1 MAAFLGIERLVHGP
15 WQAFERAL
23 ARLVEHAGF
32 ADVQIVGGSGDLG
45 ADIVGTF
52 REQRWVIQAKFR
64 SSGYVGEEALEEAVR
79 ASNAY
84 SANVCVAASNQA
96 FSEQA
101 LRARKAYEASGI
113 DARLW
118 DRAFLLKFVQRLP
131 QVSRAKPAL
140 RPYQSDAI
148 DAITRVRLDG
158 ESTALYVMATGL
170 GKTLVAGEVVRSQ
183 LEADCD
189 SEVLV
194 VAHTIELV
202 RQLERAMWRQLG
214 KDIATHLWTDG
225 EMPSY
230 VGGIIFAT
238 WQSLASRATY
248 EQMRKRFALVVVDEA
263 HHAPSRKYRRML
275 KALEPSFMLGTT
287 ATPWRIDQRPTY
299 ELFGRPVFSMDIVQ
313 GMQDGYLAEVDYH
326 MMVDDIDWD
335 EVYRLSRQGYSI
347 RDLNARLLMPE
358 RDDSIISRLVDEIK
372 SLSDPR
378 VLCFCRSIAHAEHF
392 TRMLLAHSVSARV
405 LHSGLARN
413 ERFKA
418 LSGFRAGEFPVL
430 LAVDV
435 LNEGIDLP
443 AVNMVVFLRVTHS
456 RRIFVQQLG
465 RGLRIAHDK
474 RHVKVLDF
482 VADIRRIAAGFAL
495 NERAAQRAVNT
506 EVLRFGDG
514 RIVRFEGSVP
524 SGFTDEF
531 LRDVASLEESD
542 DAARLIFP
550 DY

>member
-1 MAAFLGIERLVHGP
+1 MATFLGIERLVHGP

-32 ADVQIVGGSGDLG
+32 ADVEIVGGPGDLG

-52 REQRWVIQAKFR
+52 REQRWVIQAKYR
-64 SSGYVGEEALEEAVR
+64 SNGYVDEQALEEAVR

-84 SANVCVAASNQA
+84 SADVCVAASNQS
-96 FSEQA
+96 FSEEA
-101 LRARKAYEASGI
+101 LRAKRAYKASGI

-118 DRAFLLKFVQRLP
+118 DRTFLLKYAQRLP
-131 QVSRAKPAL
+131 EASRARPAL

-148 DAITRVRLDG
+148 DAITGARSDG
-158 ESTALYVMATGL
+158 ESAALYVMATGL
-170 GKTLVAGEVVRSQ
+170 GKTLVAGEIIGAQ
-183 LEADCD
+183 LAANRD

-202 RQLERAMWRQLG
+202 RQLERSIWRQLR
-214 KDIATHLWTDG
+214 KDVPTHLWTDG
-225 EMPSY
+225 ETPSY
-230 VGGIIFAT
+230 VGGVTFAT
-238 WQSLASRATY
+238 WQSLASRTTY
-248 EQMRKRFALVVVDEA
+248 EQLRNRFALVIVDEA

-275 KALEPSFMLGTT
+275 QALEPSFMLGTT
-287 ATPWRIDQRPTY
+287 ATPWRIDRRPTY

-358 RDDSIISRLVDEIK
+358 RDDSIAARLVDEI
-372 SLSDPR
+372 SGLDEPR

-392 TRMLLAHSVSARV
+392 TRMLLAHSVSAKV
-405 LHSGLARN
+405 LHSGLSRS
-413 ERFKA
+413 ERFRA
-418 LSGFRAGEFPVL
+418 LSGFRTGEFPVL

-443 AVNMVVFLRVTHS
+443 TVNMVVFLRVTHS

-465 RGLRIAHDK
+465 RGLRITPDK
-474 RHVKVLDF
+474 RRVKVIDF

-495 NERAAQRAVNT
+495 NERAIQRGSNT

-514 RIVRFEGSVP
+514 RIVKFEGSVP
-524 SGFTDEF
+524 SGFRDEF

-542 DAARLIFP
+542 DTARLIFP
-550 DY
+550 EN